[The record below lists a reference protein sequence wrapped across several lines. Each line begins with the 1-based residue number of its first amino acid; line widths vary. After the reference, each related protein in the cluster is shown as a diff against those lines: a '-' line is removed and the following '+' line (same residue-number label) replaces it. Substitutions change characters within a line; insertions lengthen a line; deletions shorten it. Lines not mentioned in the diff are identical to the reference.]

1 MHLTL
6 DSRLQKVVRNE
17 LAGYRGAAV
26 VLEPH
31 TGEILAIVSMPDYD
45 PNLFAKGIDQVRYTA
60 LQQDPNKP
68 LLNRALY
75 GRYAPG
81 STLKPILALAGLEH
95 TINPR
100 RRVKCSG
107 FFALKEEDRVY
118 RCWRKRGHGAV
129 NLMEAL
135 EQSCDT
141 YFYHLGLRL
150 GISGISEALTTF
162 GLGKQTGVDLSSE
175 PDGLIPTADWKQR
188 RYSTPWYPGDTLNAS
203 IGQGYVLSTPLQ
215 LAAATAALA
224 NRGRLV
230 RPHLLRGVEDP
241 ETGEIQRPAEQV
253 TEVQLGD
260 ASQYERV
267 IEGMIAVMH
276 GSHGTARRAGQRL
289 SYRVAAKTGTSQLV
303 SLPQAGEAAQD
314 LPEDLKDH
322 ALFIAFA
329 PAERPRVALALIIEN
344 GGSGGKIAAP
354 IARRILD
361 YYFVERLRRAGLKES
376 RYVRG

>member
-1 MHLTL
+1 
-6 DSRLQKVVRNE
+6 
-17 LAGYRGAAV
+17 
-26 VLEPH
+26 
-31 TGEILAIVSMPDYD
+31 
-45 PNLFAKGIDQVRYTA
+45 
-60 LQQDPNKP
+60 
-68 LLNRALY
+68 
-75 GRYAPG
+75 
-81 STLKPILALAGLEH
+81 
-95 TINPR
+95 
-100 RRVKCSG
+100 
-107 FFALKEEDRVY
+107 
-118 RCWRKRGHGAV
+118 
-129 NLMEAL
+129 
-135 EQSCDT
+135 
-141 YFYHLGLRL
+141 
-150 GISGISEALTTF
+150 
-162 GLGKQTGVDLSSE
+162 
-175 PDGLIPTADWKQR
+175 
-188 RYSTPWYPGDTLNAS
+188 
-203 IGQGYVLSTPLQ
+203 
-215 LAAATAALA
+215 
-224 NRGRLV
+224 
-230 RPHLLRGVEDP
+230 
-241 ETGEIQRPAEQV
+241 V